1 MFKYELNVWELIL
14 EVINRLYPSFD
25 AKISFLETSQFQKEL
40 QSRIDD
46 GAITPEGANEA
57 CGFTCFDGA
66 SAPVIMIDAAIP
78 CDCSIDAIAHEAAHV
93 IAGVKEDH
101 GEKWEQIFDKIQKE
115 YSEIIGKL
123 GEVRQDWVIEIQR
136 EYYHSSKSGGMEPDF
151 YKARLYANMTASEME
166 EIIDGDEFGR
176 CMRRAVPYKE
186 AEKEYLERQAQNLER
201 QKKWDML
208 EKLAKKSPKEKIIIK
223 VTNPVDCTLSVET
236 SYVIKVLERLQA
248 IDFCIV
254 ESEAVLVEKPKM
266 DSKSMALALIKQ
278 LKRFTHEGLLLEL
291 RRGGYSGW
299 LEPDMPLEEF
309 LDDYVTKGAL
319 KYHTTSKEYELV
331 YP

>member
-1 MFKYELNVWELIL
+1 MLLLVLKKIMVKNGSRFLIKSKK
-14 EVINRLYPSFD
+14 N
-25 AKISFLETSQFQKEL
+25 
-40 QSRIDD
+40 
-46 GAITPEGANEA
+46 
-57 CGFTCFDGA
+57 
-66 SAPVIMIDAAIP
+66 
-78 CDCSIDAIAHEAAHV
+78 
-93 IAGVKEDH
+93 
-101 GEKWEQIFDKIQKE
+101 IQK
-115 YSEIIGKL
+115 IIGKL

-136 EYYHSSKSGGMEPDF
+136 EYYHSSKSGGLEPDF

-254 ESEAVLVEKPKM
+254 EKM